1 MKRYMFQCFQNY
13 KLLPVCTYIH
23 TSVCTIVPVVDTGK
37 HIFITCV
44 QVSLSYNIYTAV
56 LSYVDKIYYTYYRI
70 QIIYFIKKNRNTPGR
85 NTYRVGV
92 QFDTDTDTCTHVLL
106 DIVTDTDT

>member
-13 KLLPVCTYIH
+13 KLLCVHDIHTYIHDIHTYIH
-23 TSVCTIVPVVDTGK
+23 TYVPVVDTGK

-70 QIIYFIKKNRNTPGR
+70 
-85 NTYRVGV
+85 
-92 QFDTDTDTCTHVLL
+92 
-106 DIVTDTDT
+106 